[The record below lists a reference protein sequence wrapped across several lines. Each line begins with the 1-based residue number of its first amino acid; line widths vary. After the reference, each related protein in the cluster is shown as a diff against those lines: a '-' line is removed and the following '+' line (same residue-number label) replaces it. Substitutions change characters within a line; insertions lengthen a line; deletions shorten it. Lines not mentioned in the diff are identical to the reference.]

1 MRTDTHIYL
10 RGWFLGDEEDR
21 VSYGCRPD
29 TDCEAEYKKERVSIY
44 RRRIDGLSGSL
55 LQTGHVG
62 VTSNCSPHLGMG
74 TRETLLR

>member
-1 MRTDTHIYL
+1 MRTDIHIYL

-21 VSYGCRPD
+21 VSC
-29 TDCEAEYKKERVSIY
+29 
-44 RRRIDGLSGSL
+44 RRIDGLSGSL

-62 VTSNCSPHLGMG
+62 VTLNVVHG